1 MVNLA
6 IESGG
11 DVLDAA
17 IQEDGLL
24 STALKES
31 EEIYVRIGIILNEL
45 ANDHKLRK
53 DIRDRNI
60 DAANAIIVIV
70 NALDNRI
77 AEALDRLDAAQATV
91 IDQSLGSLAA
101 VNGLDCDCACP
112 IPKRGIKHIEGTARG
127 VQHCVAEDEDRIR
140 VILRTLCDNLQEVIE
155 LGVREV

>member
-11 DVLDAA
+11 DLLDAA

-31 EEIYVRIGIILNEL
+31 EEIYVRIGIILSEL
-45 ANDHKLRK
+45 VNDHKLRK
-53 DIRDRNI
+53 DIREKNI
-60 DAANAIIVIV
+60 DAAKAIIVIV

-77 AEALDRLDAAQATV
+77 AEALDRLDAAQAAI
-91 IDQSLGSLAA
+91 IDQTVGSLVA
-101 VNGLDCDCACP
+101 VNGLACDCACP
-112 IPKRGIKHIEGTARG
+112 IPKRGIKHIEATARA
-127 VQHCVAEDEDRIR
+127 VQHCVAEDEDRVR
-140 VILRTLCDNLQEVIE
+140 NSLRSLCDNLQEVIE